1 VYGGLAVCLFWLMQ
15 PSVVTNQGLAAYR
28 PPPNTVVNY
37 GDAPWVPPAE
47 SEPRAA
53 FALAPPEQIAEESKV
68 APKTETKAREVRTAP
83 KRQVRPRPA
92 WNYTSSPFGFRP
104 WF

>member
-1 VYGGLAVCLFWLMQ
+1 MQ
-15 PSVVTNQGLAAYR
+15 PSVVTNQGLGAYH

-37 GDAPWVPPAE
+37 ADAPWVPPAE

-53 FALAPPEQIAEESKV
+53 FALAPPEPIAEDSKVV
-68 APKTETKAREVRTAP
+68 APKPETKVREVKTAP
-83 KRQVRPRPA
+83 RRERYARPRH
-92 WNYTSSPFGFRP
+92 YTSGPQFPFFRP